1 MKKKKN
7 KNNNEIKNT
16 IVINH
21 LFNSNISKILDELGK
36 TSKNTFNHYLFC
48 YKFYLLYKDK
58 VYEEV
63 LLYTIKIKK
72 YGCNDINNLI
82 KKIFND
88 YYTKYQ
94 TDYKKYISNNTIL
107 YRFVLVNKNFLNLD
121 SDDCILFEPLY
132 NTHRGTT
139 IPHLPPFFKLL

>member
-1 MKKKKN
+1 MNSFYARYMKKNKN

-88 YYTKYQ
+88 YYTIYQ
-94 TDYKKYISNNTIL
+94 SDYKKYISNNTIL
-107 YRFVLVNKNFLNLD
+107 FNYIKKLNIEINHINFIKIYNLL
-121 SDDCILFEPLY
+121 I
-132 NTHRGTT
+132 
-139 IPHLPPFFKLL
+139 I